1 MIGEKIKEEKKK
13 VKEDVALG
21 KVNEV
26 KVSKKPKG
34 RLED

>member
-1 MIGEKIKEEKKK
+1 LIAEKIKEEKNQ

-21 KVNEV
+21 KVVEV